1 LSRFR
6 ALLTPVVLAA
16 RRIRSD
22 PPLTAAVFG
31 VVLVTSFVFAAA
43 PRAFESNADEGLRF
57 AVSKASPFERNV
69 EITQAGRIEPAGQ
82 DPLAA
87 VDAGGTRLAQRFPE
101 SVREVVGDRRDT
113 VETTRFTAVDA
124 PGVPGPAGT
133 TRLMTLEYVEG
144 AEDHLRL
151 TAGRM
156 PEERNEI
163 VPLPFRLGQPQA
175 RLIEIAVPL
184 VAANQL
190 SLEVG
195 DVLYLEPDFQ
205 DVLVG
210 PVPLSERRMVAA
222 EVTGIFAPKTDAD
235 RAWLDDARLDRA
247 NVRDTDTRRY
257 VYGFGLFAP
266 TAYGEVA
273 DATVPLP
280 LRYSWRYDVDASG
293 FDAGALDRLDSDVRQ
308 LDASFGES
316 TFGQR
321 LGTGVRTGLSEVVTN
336 YRSDRDAAAAV
347 IAIGAV
353 GLLALALAV
362 VALLGGLAANRRGES
377 IALLRSRG
385 GASWQVLGAEAV
397 EGIAVALPAGLLGLL
412 FAVLLVDGRSVM
424 PSALFVAGIV
434 LATGG
439 ILAAAASGAARSGL
453 AAGGRDEVAV
463 SAVSP
468 RRLAVEAAI
477 VLSSLVG
484 VYLLRRRGLADAN
497 GFDPYLAAVP
507 LLLGL
512 AAGILAVRIY
522 PLPVRFLAAA
532 AAQRRDLVPA
542 LALRRVA
549 RQPGVTA
556 APLLV
561 LLLGVSV
568 SVFAAVMAATLSRA
582 QEGAGSALLSPLAT
596 GTLDAFR
603 EGAVLAAAYAAFVI
617 VLALLLTARSRLRD
631 LTYLRALGLS
641 GRQAVA
647 VTAAE
652 LAPPFVVALVVGTA
666 LGLGTAYLVEP
677 GLDLT
682 ALSAGGRDVALRLDP
697 VAPLLL
703 AVGLLA
709 VAACAIW
716 ATAAVVRRMSL
727 SRSLRMGER

>member
-1 LSRFR
+1 MSRFR
-6 ALLTPVVLAA
+6 ALFIPVVLTA

-293 FDAGALDRLDSDVRQ
+293 FDAGALDRLDSDVHQ

-377 IALLRSRG
+377 IALVRSRG
-385 GASWQVLGAEAV
+385 GAPWQVLGAEAV
-397 EGIAVALPAGLLGLL
+397 EGVAVALPAGLLGLL
-412 FAVLLVDGRSVM
+412 LAVLLVDGRSEKPHRQRVDADGQD
-424 PSALFVAGIV
+424 PGCEPEQEGDRGEIRVEAVRVGKP
-434 LATGG
+434 
-439 ILAAAASGAARSGL
+439 ASPQEVHPNERGEHDRRLDGETARRDGAHRDL
-453 AAGGRDEVAV
+453 VPPAGGESAPRADGSRRSENPPGREHDPRDQQHG
-463 SAVSP
+463 
-468 RRLAVEAAI
+468 RH
-477 VLSSLVG
+477 
-484 VYLLRRRGLADAN
+484 D
-497 GFDPYLAAVP
+497 
-507 LLLGL
+507 
-512 AAGILAVRIY
+512 
-522 PLPVRFLAAA
+522 AAA

-596 GTLDAFR
+596 GTLNAFR

-631 LTYLRALGLS
+631 LAYLRALGLS

-682 ALSAGGRDVALRLDP
+682 ALAAGGRDVALRLDP

-709 VAACAIW
+709 VAVCAIW

>member
-1 LSRFR
+1 MNRPRS
-6 ALLTPVVLAA
+6 LLTPVVLAA

-22 PPLTAAVFG
+22 LPLTGAVFG

-43 PRAFESNADEGLRF
+43 PRYFESTADDGLQF

-69 EITQAGRIEPAGQ
+69 EITQAGRIEPSGS
-82 DPLAA
+82 DPISA
-87 VDAGGTRLAQRFPE
+87 VDAAGTRLAQRFPE
-101 SVREVVGDRRDT
+101 SVQDVVGNRRDA
-113 VETTRFTAVDA
+113 VETTRYTAVDA

-133 TRLMTLEYVEG
+133 TRLMTLEYVQG
-144 AEDHLRL
+144 AADRVRL
-151 TAGRM
+151 VAGRM
-156 PEERNEI
+156 PEERDEI
-163 VPLPFRLGQPQA
+163 VPLPFRLGQPKA
-175 RLIEIAVPL
+175 RLVETAIPL
-184 VAANQL
+184 AGANEL
-190 SLEVG
+190 SLQVG
-195 DVLYLEPDFQ
+195 DVLYLEPDFE

-210 PVPLSERRMVAA
+210 PVPLSERRMIAA
-222 EVTGIFAPKTDAD
+222 EVTGIFAPKTEAD
-235 RAWLDDARLDRA
+235 RAWLEDARLGA
-247 NVRDTDTRRY
+247 PVTRDTDQRRY

-266 TAYGEVA
+266 SAYAQIA
-273 DATVPLP
+273 DATAPLP
-280 LRYSWRYDVDASG
+280 MRYSWRYDVDPSG
-293 FDAGALDRLDSDVRQ
+293 FDAGTIDRLDSDVRE

-321 LGTGVRTGLSEVVTN
+321 LGTGVRTGLSEVLTG

-362 VALLGGLAANRRGES
+362 VALLGGLAANRRGEN
-377 IALLRSRG
+377 IALVRSRG
-385 GASWQVLGAEAV
+385 AATWQVLGAEAV
-397 EGIAVALPAGLLGLL
+397 EGIAIALPAGVLGFLV
-412 FAVLLVDGRSVM
+412 AVLLVDGGSVLT
-424 PSALFVAGIV
+424 PLLLVLGIV
-434 LATGG
+434 LATGAL
-439 ILAAAASGAARSGL
+439 LAAAASPAARSGL
-453 AAGGRDEVAV
+453 SARGREEVGVTAL
-463 SAVSP
+463 SP
-468 RRLAVEAAI
+468 RRLAIEAA
-477 VLSSLVG
+477 VVGSSLVG

-512 AAGILAVRIY
+512 AAGIVAVRVY

-532 AAQRRDLVPA
+532 AARRRDLVPA

-568 SVFAAVMAATLSRA
+568 SVFAGVMAATLSRA
-582 QEGAGSALLSPLAT
+582 QEGAGSASLSPLAT

-603 EGAVLAAAYAAFVI
+603 AGALLSAAYAGFVI

-631 LTYLRALGLS
+631 LAYLRALGLS
-641 GRQAVA
+641 RRQAVA

-666 LGLGTAYLVEP
+666 LGLATAYLVEP

-682 ALSAGGRDVALRLDP
+682 ALAAGGRDVALRLDI
-697 VAPLLL
+697 VTPLLL
-703 AVGLLA
+703 TVALLA
-709 VAACAIW
+709 VSAVAIW
-716 ATAAVVRRMSL
+716 ATGAVVRRMNL

>member
-1 LSRFR
+1 MSGLR

-43 PRAFESNADEGLRF
+43 PRAFQSDADDGLRF

-69 EITQAGRIEPAGQ
+69 EITQAGRIEPSED
-82 DPLAA
+82 DPISA
-87 VDAGGTRLAQRFPE
+87 VDAAGTRLAQRFPE
-101 SVREVVGDRRDT
+101 SVLEIVGDRRDA

-151 TAGRM
+151 AAGRM
-156 PEERNEI
+156 PEERDEI
-163 VPLPFRLGQPQA
+163 VPLPFRLGQPKA
-175 RLIEIAVPL
+175 SLIEIAVPL

-195 DVLYLEPDFQ
+195 DVLYLEPDFE

-210 PVPLSERRMVAA
+210 PVPLSERRMIAA
-222 EVTGIFAPKTDAD
+222 EVTGIFVPKTEAD

-247 NVRDTDTRRY
+247 VVRDTDQRRY

-293 FDAGALDRLDSDVRQ
+293 FDAGALDRLDSDVRE

-336 YRSDRDAAAAV
+336 FRNDRDAAAAV

-362 VALLGGLAANRRGES
+362 VALLGGLAANRRRES
-377 IALLRSRG
+377 IALVRSRG

-397 EGIAVALPAGLLGLL
+397 EGVAVALPAGMLGLL
-412 FAVLLVDGRSVM
+412 LAVLLVDGRSFA
-424 PSALFVAGIV
+424 PSVLLVTGIV

-453 AAGGRDEVAV
+453 TARGRDEVAV
-463 SAVSP
+463 SAISP
-468 RRLAVEAAI
+468 RRLAIEAA
-477 VLSSLVG
+477 VVFSALVG
-484 VYLLRRRGLADAN
+484 VYLLRRRGLADEN

-568 SVFAAVMAATLSRA
+568 SVFAAVMAATLGRA

-631 LTYLRALGLS
+631 LAYLRALGLS

-666 LGLGTAYLVEP
+666 LGVGTAYLVEP

-682 ALSAGGRDVALRLDP
+682 ALAGGGKDVALHLDP

-709 VAACAIW
+709 VAVAAIW